1 MPLNDVGRRYAD
13 RLLHA
18 SLEEGH
24 QRQQA
29 RTSEVVADFTRRN
42 MLHSGMY
49 IKARADILLQFIEDM
64 GRARMDSLLKAYA
77 REGLPFD
84 DAALREITSEVNQC
98 CHAQQHNAVGAIS
111 PLIGQTFAGPTPPNL
126 RDSIVKGIESGVS
139 GIMARLTRELDIKRD
154 EIILD
159 EMKSRKVYAAGLG
172 KQWDV
177 FISHAS
183 EDKNSFVR
191 PLAEA
196 LQASG
201 LSPWY
206 DETALT
212 VGDSLRRKIDEG
224 LANSRYG
231 IVVLSH
237 SFFAKEWPQQELDG
251 LLGKEVAGTKV
262 ILPVWHD
269 ITFEEVR
276 GYSPILSGR
285 VAAKSSEGLDTVVRK
300 LRDAMG
306 L

>member
-13 RLLHA
+13 RLLQA
-18 SLEEGH
+18 SLEETL

-29 RTSEVVADFTRRN
+29 RTSEVIVDFTRRN
-42 MLHSGMY
+42 MMQSGMH
-49 IKARADILLQFIEDM
+49 IKARADLLVQFVEDM
-64 GRARMDSLLKAYA
+64 GRARMDSLLKAYE
-77 REGLPFD
+77 RQGLPFD
-84 DAALREITSEVNQC
+84 DTALSEITSEVNRY
-98 CHAQQHNAVGAIS
+98 CHSRQHNAVGTMG
-111 PLIGQTFAGPTPPNL
+111 PLINQTFPGQAPANL
-126 RDSIVKGIESGVS
+126 SDSIVKGIVSGVS

-159 EMKSRKVYAAGLG
+159 DLKNRKVYAAGLG
-172 KQWDV
+172 KRWDV

-183 EDKNSFVR
+183 EDKDGFVR

-201 LSPWY
+201 LLPWY

-237 SFFAKEWPQQELDG
+237 AFFAKEWPQQELDG
-251 LLGKEVAGTKV
+251 LMSREVAGAKV
-262 ILPVWHD
+262 ILPVWHS
-269 ITFEEVR
+269 ITFDEVR
-276 GYSPILSGR
+276 GYSPMLSGR
-285 VAAKSSEGLDTVVRK
+285 VAAKSSEGLDTVVKK
-300 LRDAMG
+300 LREAMG